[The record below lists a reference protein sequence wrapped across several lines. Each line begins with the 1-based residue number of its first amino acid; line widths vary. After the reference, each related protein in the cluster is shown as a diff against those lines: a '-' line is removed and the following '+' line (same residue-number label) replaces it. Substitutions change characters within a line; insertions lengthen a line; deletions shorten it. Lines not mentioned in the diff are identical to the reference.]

1 MASRRSDIIGLFRAH
16 LAELSSISQVHSRY
30 KYMDEV
36 NDFPTIT
43 FVPRGEIRDHY
54 GAGQKLATLQIDLR
68 VYQYDRDISTLD
80 LLMRE
85 IEDKTNDFF
94 GDVLV
99 EEYVTLQDGGVLI
112 TQDSKFFQLESGNFD
127 VANFLRTIQLTQV
140 VSVSTDE
147 GLMRPYQVGDMQILM
162 TYEVDIERGNI

>member
-1 MASRRSDIIGLFRAH
+1 MSKRTEIINLYRKH
-16 LAELSSISQVHSRY
+16 LQELSSIGQVHSRY
-30 KYMDEV
+30 KYLDEV

-54 GAGQKLATLQIDLR
+54 GAGEKLATLQIDLR
-68 VYQYDRDISTLD
+68 VYQYDRDIASLD

-85 IEDKTNDFF
+85 VENKTNDFF

-99 EEYVTLQDGGVLI
+99 TEFLLLQDERALI
-112 TQDSKFFQLESGNFD
+112 TQDSKFFQLEESNFD
-127 VANFLRTIQLTQV
+127 VAQFLRNIQLTQV
-140 VSVSTDE
+140 VTIQTDE

-162 TYEVDIERGNI
+162 TYEVDI

>member
-1 MASRRSDIIGLFRAH
+1 MAKRTEIINLYRKH
-16 LAELSSISQVHSRY
+16 LQELSSIEQVHSRY
-30 KYMDEV
+30 KYLDEV

-68 VYQYDRDISTLD
+68 VYQYDRDIASLD

-85 IEDKTNDFF
+85 VENKTNDFF

-99 EEYVTLQDGGVLI
+99 TEFLLLQNGGALI
-112 TQDSKFFQLESGNFD
+112 TQDSKFFQLEEGNFD
-127 VANFLRTIQLTQV
+127 VAQFLRNIQLTQV
-140 VSVSTDE
+140 VTIQTDE

-162 TYEVDIERGNI
+162 TYEVDI